1 MPPETQEA
9 PNELQQHADPEAP
22 PSNDH
27 DAETGRPLD
36 EKAQGEAPGD
46 ETQSVPEPDEA
57 HPLDPDGKRFKQ
69 VWARAKTAEQTADAL
84 KQELQKE
91 REERI
96 RFEER
101 LKAQDAAKTA
111 VNQPE
116 YTWQQL
122 EAFIDEGKITRAQ
135 AQDYREKLVEQR
147 AIDAAEK
154 RLEAKLKTTSSEST
168 ILTELERYKK
178 AVPEVEQA
186 GTPEFQKAQRE
197 YVYLTQRLGYPPTYQ
212 TQLVAAR
219 AALGDIDSVERT
231 AQTRR
236 TSHVK
241 EPYMETQSSG
251 GRPVSRSKDPITTLS
266 VVEKAH
272 YEKMIKNGRYNGWD
286 DVWAELAYVPPSLKP
301 KRR

>member
-9 PNELQQHADPEAP
+9 PHEIQQHVDPQTTS
-22 PSNDH
+22 SNDL
-27 DAETGRPLD
+27 DAETGRPVD
-36 EKAQGEAPGD
+36 EKAEGQAPGD
-46 ETQSVPEPDEA
+46 EVQSVPGPDET

-96 RFEER
+96 RYEER
-101 LKAQDAAKTA
+101 LKAQDTA
-111 VNQPE
+111 RQATNQPE

-122 EAFIDEGKITRAQ
+122 EGFIDEGKITRAQ

-147 AIDAAEK
+147 AIEAAEK
-154 RLEAKLKTTSSEST
+154 RLEAKLRTTSSEST

-178 AVPEVEQA
+178 AMPEVEQP

-219 AALGDIDSVERT
+219 AALGDIDSVEHT

-251 GRPVSRSKDPITTLS
+251 GRPAPKGKDPISTLS
-266 VVEKAH
+266 APQKEH
-272 YEKMIKNGRYNGWD
+272 YEKMIKSGRYSGWD
-286 DVWAELAYVPPSLKP
+286 EVRKEIEYVKPSLAP